1 MDSSRSAVDRGAI
14 RWRARA
20 AAALLALLSSLEV
33 CAQGA
38 APPGPL
44 ITTATETAPLR
55 AVAAVIDDYAREALH
70 SNLSLHA
77 ESMEVERQFASL
89 DQARAQFLP
98 TVSFDASYTSASGG
112 RTLSLPLGSL
122 MNPVYATLNQLLAG
136 QGRRG
141 EFAPFQN
148 ETVDFQRQH
157 EQITR
162 FGLRQPL
169 YAPAIP
175 AAVRAQRAELEAEQ
189 YNRVAF
195 ARRLKRDATVGYLDW
210 LKATNTVSIV
220 AASVELL
227 AENVR
232 VSDSL
237 YRNGRVTQ
245 DQVLRAR
252 AELLATEQQLRDVRN
267 NVTQLRSYV
276 NFLVNRALDTPLEG
290 ATIEGELGRTGH
302 DLGLLRAQALSNRP
316 ELAQLDRTVSA
327 LESQIRVASAA
338 RKPTL
343 SLGADAGI
351 DDVRYDFGS
360 GSNFSTVSLLLRW
373 QFFDGG
379 ATQAAE
385 RGARAA
391 AHRAALERDAMAQQ
405 VQLEV
410 EQALDALETSSDS
423 LATAAARAEAA
434 HAAFR
439 IASRKRDEGVI
450 NQVEFI
456 DARSTLTS
464 AELNLNVTRFEVLAR
479 QAELDYATAA
489 GTLPLVAL
497 SGGTP

>member
-1 MDSSRSAVDRGAI
+1 MIRIREPVSAAGAVLLVLVSLNTAAQVSSPRQTPVTEAAEEVPSRG
-14 RWRARA
+14 
-20 AAALLALLSSLEV
+20 
-33 CAQGA
+33 
-38 APPGPL
+38 
-44 ITTATETAPLR
+44 
-55 AVAAVIDDYAREALH
+55 VAAVLDEYVREALR

-77 ESMEVERQFASL
+77 ESMVVERDFAAL

-98 TVSFDASYTSASGG
+98 TVALDASYTSASGG
-112 RTLSLPLGSL
+112 RTLELPLGTL
-122 MNPVYATLNQLLAG
+122 MNPVYGTLNQLLAA

-141 EFAPFQN
+141 EFAPVQN
-148 ETVDFQRQH
+148 ETVPFQREH
-157 EQITR
+157 EQNTR
-162 FGLRQPL
+162 FSLRQPL

-175 AAVRAQRAELEAEQ
+175 AAVRAQRAQLEAEQ
-189 YNRVAF
+189 FNRMAV
-195 ARRLKRDATVGYLDW
+195 ARRLKRDVSVGYLDW
-210 LKATNTVSIV
+210 LKATHTVHIV
-220 AASVELL
+220 AASVDLL

-237 YRNGRVTQ
+237 YRNGKVTQ

-252 AELLATEQQLRDVRN
+252 AELLAVEQQLRDARN
-267 NVTQLRSYV
+267 NETQLRSYV
-276 NFLVNRALDTPLEG
+276 NFLINRALDAPLER
-290 ATIEGELGRTGH
+290 ATIDSELGRSGH
-302 DLGLLRAQALSNRP
+302 DLSLLRAQALDNRP
-316 ELAQLDRTVSA
+316 ELAQLDHTLSA
-327 LESQIRVASAA
+327 ARAQIKVAGAA

-360 GSNFSTVSLLLRW
+360 GSNYSTVSLLLRW

-379 ATQAAE
+379 ATRAAE
-385 RGARAA
+385 SGARAEA
-391 AHRAALERDAMAQQ
+391 RRVALEREAQAQQ

-410 EQALDALETSSDS
+410 EQALDALESSSDS
-423 LATAAARAEAA
+423 LTTAAARADAA

-450 NQVEFI
+450 NQVEFV

-489 GTLPLVAL
+489 GTLPLAAI
-497 SGGTP
+497 SSATP